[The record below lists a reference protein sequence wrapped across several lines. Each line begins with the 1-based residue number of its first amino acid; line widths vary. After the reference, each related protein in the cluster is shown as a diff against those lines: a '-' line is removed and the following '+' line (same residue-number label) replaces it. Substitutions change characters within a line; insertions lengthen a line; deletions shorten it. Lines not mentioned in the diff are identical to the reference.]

1 MTRSGMKATCSM
13 CGGRLT
19 AAHVRVVRQRGDEIG
34 VFEGVPAEVCARC
47 GEQYV
52 GLKAARGMEAAMTA
66 SATPQRTLEVPVYAL
81 QEA

>member
-1 MTRSGMKATCSM
+1 M

-19 AAHVRVVRQRGDEIG
+19 EARVRVVRQRGDEIG
-34 VFEGVPAEVCARC
+34 LFDGVPAKVCQRC

-52 GLKAARGMEAAMTA
+52 GVKAARSMETAIAA
-66 SATPQRTLEVPVYAL
+66 SAKPERTLEVPVYAL

>member
-1 MTRSGMKATCSM
+1 MKTTCFM

-19 AAHVRVVRQRGDEIG
+19 TARVRVVRQRGDEIG
-34 VFEGVPAEVCARC
+34 LFDAVPAKVCEHC

-52 GLKAARGMEAAMTA
+52 GLKAARGMETAMAAPEKP
-66 SATPQRTLEVPVYAL
+66 SRTVKVPVYAL